1 MSETRHTPGP
11 WAVVDEL
18 DIISSGQSPIDGTF
32 VVGVDVATCGTSIVE
47 FYEIAKANARLIA
60 AAPELLEQLKSILS
74 CFKMTQL
81 LMSDSK
87 DRALTREIAKNA
99 EEVIAKAEGR

>member
-60 AAPELLEQLKSILS
+60 AAPELLEACRRVAALRH
-74 CFKMTQL
+74 
-81 LMSDSK
+81 DESK
-87 DRALTREIAKNA
+87 HTSEEDQRQCAICECRIAVAAA
-99 EEVIAKAEGR
+99 EVR